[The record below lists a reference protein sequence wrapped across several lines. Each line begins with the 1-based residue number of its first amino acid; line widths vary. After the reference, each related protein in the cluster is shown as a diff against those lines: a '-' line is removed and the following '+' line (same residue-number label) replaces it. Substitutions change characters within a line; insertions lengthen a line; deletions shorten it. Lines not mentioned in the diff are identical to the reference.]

1 VIERMY
7 RRDFITLLG
16 GAAAAWPLAAR
27 AQQTIPVVGYL
38 SAEPADQVAHLV
50 SAFRKGL
57 SDSDYVE
64 GRNIT
69 IEYRWADNH
78 YDRLPAL
85 AVELARRQVAVLVT
99 IGGPQ
104 PALSAKAATTTI
116 PIVFVSGAEDPVTL
130 GLVASFNRPGGNI
143 TGIVPLTTPLEDKRL
158 QLLHELIPGAAAFG
172 ILLNPNNSYS
182 NSRLHDLETAA
193 QTIGRSLAP
202 VWAQSERDLDTAF
215 ATLVREHADAILVGG
230 DTFFNTR
237 RDQIVALAARHRMPA
252 VYQWREF
259 VDAGGLMSYG
269 SDRADA
275 NRQAGHYVGRIL
287 KGERPGDLPV
297 MQTTKIELLINL
309 KTAKALGLTFPITLL
324 GRADEVIE

>member
-1 VIERMY
+1 MSDMK
-7 RRDFITLLG
+7 RREFISLLC
-16 GAAAAWPLAAR
+16 GATVAWPLAAI
-27 AQQTIPVVGYL
+27 AQQKTSVVGYL

-50 SAFRKGL
+50 SAFRKSLG
-57 SDSDYVE
+57 DAGYIE

-69 IEYRWADNH
+69 IKYRWADNH

-85 AVELARRQVAVLVT
+85 AAELAQRQVAVLAT

-104 PALSAKAATTTI
+104 SALAAQAATSTI
-116 PIVFVSGAEDPVTL
+116 PIVFVSGGEDPVKL

-143 TGIVPLTTPLEDKRL
+143 TGIVPLTTALEDKRL
-158 QLLHELIPGAAAFG
+158 QLLHELIPGATALG

-182 NSRLHDLETAA
+182 ESRLHDLETAA
-193 QTIGRSLAP
+193 QTVGRRLVVVRAG
-202 VWAQSERDLDTAF
+202 SERDLDTAF
-215 ATLVREHADAILVGG
+215 ATLAEENAGAVVVGG